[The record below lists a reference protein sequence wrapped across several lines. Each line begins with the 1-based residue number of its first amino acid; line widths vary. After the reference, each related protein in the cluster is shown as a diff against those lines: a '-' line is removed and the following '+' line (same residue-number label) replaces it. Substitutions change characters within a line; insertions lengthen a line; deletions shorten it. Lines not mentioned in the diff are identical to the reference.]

1 LKYLLDTNIISE
13 IIAKKPNQQ
22 AIDFINN
29 INTNAI
35 YLSVITI
42 GEIKYGINRLPKSKR
57 KTQLQAWFEQL
68 LIKYQ
73 SNIINIDIS
82 VMAIWADISS
92 SLKSNGI
99 SLSIMDSLIASS
111 ALYHDMI
118 LVTRNTKD
126 FQYIANLNII
136 NPFKGQL

>member
-1 LKYLLDTNIISE
+1 LKYLVDTNIISE

-22 AIDFINN
+22 VIDFLNN
-29 INTNAI
+29 INTSDI
-35 YLSVITI
+35 YLSAITV
-42 GEIKYGINRLPKSKR
+42 GEIKYGINRLSQSKR
-57 KTQLQAWFEQL
+57 KTQLLAWFEQL
-68 LIKYQ
+68 LLKYQ
-73 SNIINIDIS
+73 YNIIDIDIS
-82 VMAIWADISS
+82 VMAIWADINSD
-92 SLKSNGI
+92 LKSNGI

-111 ALYHDMI
+111 ALYHDMT

>member
-1 LKYLLDTNIISE
+1 LKYLVDTNIISE

-22 AIDFINN
+22 VIDFLNN
-29 INTNAI
+29 INTSDI
-35 YLSVITI
+35 YLSAITV
-42 GEIKYGINRLPKSKR
+42 GEIKYGINRLSQSKR
-57 KTQLQAWFEQL
+57 KTQLLAWFEQL
-68 LIKYQ
+68 LLKYQ
-73 SNIINIDIS
+73 YNIIDIDIS

-111 ALYHDMI
+111 ALYHDMT

>member
-1 LKYLLDTNIISE
+1 MKYLVDTNIISE

-22 AIDFINN
+22 VIDFLNN
-29 INTNAI
+29 INTSDI
-35 YLSVITI
+35 YLSAITV
-42 GEIKYGINRLPKSKR
+42 GEIKYGINRLSQSKR
-57 KTQLQAWFEQL
+57 KTQLLAWFEQL
-68 LIKYQ
+68 LLKYQ
-73 SNIINIDIS
+73 YNIIDIDIS
-82 VMAIWADISS
+82 VMAIWADINSD
-92 SLKSNGI
+92 LKSNGI

-111 ALYHDMI
+111 ALYHDMT